1 MSRGGAVPTDDV
13 GYLSDDGLACPE
25 VGAWAE
31 TKHRMVSLYSTLFSS
46 GMKAKWSNR
55 TYVELY
61 AGAGR
66 GKVRGTAKIIQGSP
80 LLALTVKNPFDK
92 YIFCEEN
99 AENLEALKARSQQ
112 VG

>member
-1 MSRGGAVPTDDV
+1 
-13 GYLSDDGLACPE
+13 
-25 VGAWAE
+25 
-31 TKHRMVSLYSTLFSS
+31 MVSLYSTLFSS

-66 GKVRGTAKIIQGSP
+66 GKVRGTAKIIHGSP